1 MALEKCFSYAERSA
15 SLMPLLCLITSY
27 GCRTDTATIV
37 HSTLRTHTS
46 IRMCIQLQGGER
58 GANAFETRKGT
69 HRVRGG
75 GGVRQ
80 RRGLTTSDSSLSS
93 TNNTDNSDKSTRTL
107 KSEYYNVHVLYII
120 PMYNT
125 LIAVEQ

>member
-1 MALEKCFSYAERSA
+1 M
-15 SLMPLLCLITSY
+15 
-27 GCRTDTATIV
+27 
-37 HSTLRTHTS
+37 
-46 IRMCIQLQGGER
+46 
-58 GANAFETRKGT
+58 
-69 HRVRGG
+69 RGG